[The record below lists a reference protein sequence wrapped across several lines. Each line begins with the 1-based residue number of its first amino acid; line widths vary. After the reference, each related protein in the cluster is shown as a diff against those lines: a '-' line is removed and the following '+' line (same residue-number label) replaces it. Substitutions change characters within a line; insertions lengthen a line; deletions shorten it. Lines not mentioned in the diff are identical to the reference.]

1 MGILTEQRAGSFFR
15 SESSSGFKLI
25 FFKQQQVFF
34 SSPRSRKPEDAAPGR
49 RTCYRPGLFS
59 CPVRNTH
66 HGGGGSGCGSVFA
79 LYMSRGGAGRKAPGL
94 VLWTIACPSF
104 LFLFIYLLCSELGR
118 LTTTTPPRPRPSYA
132 VSPSYLF
139 IYIVLV
145 DDTPPAAP
153 MSPLVGA
160 GLPPAGPA
168 RRGEPSPRPRST
180 TTRSGESS
188 GVAGGIGGA
197 HGSQMVLGGADGRSS
212 TRCSP
217 RMYS

>member
-1 MGILTEQRAGSFFR
+1 ML
-15 SESSSGFKLI
+15 L
-25 FFKQQQVFF
+25 
-34 SSPRSRKPEDAAPGR
+34 PRPLLLPCAKYPPR
-49 RTCYRPGLFS
+49 RRWI
-59 CPVRNTH
+59 
-66 HGGGGSGCGSVFA
+66 SGCGSVYLHYICHAGVRGEKRQA
-79 LYMSRGGAGRKAPGL
+79 LCCGPLR
-94 VLWTIACPSF
+94 VLRFYFI
-104 LFLFIYLLCSELGR
+104 LFTYLLGSEPGR
-118 LTTTTPPRPRPSYA
+118 LAITTPPRPRPSYA
-132 VSPSYLF
+132 VAPSYLF

-160 GLPPAGPA
+160 GLPPAGPE

-197 HGSQMVLGGADGRSS
+197 HGSQIVLGGVDGRSS